1 MEGGGVGSCIEEMKG
16 WLDRRGGGEVS
27 RCIEEIKWW
36 LDERGGNGYMY
47 I

>member
-1 MEGGGVGSCIEEMKG
+1 MEGGG
-16 WLDRRGGGEVS
+16 GGER
-27 RCIEEIKWW
+27 RCIDEIKWW